1 MLHTRWTLLEMRK
14 DALQRGLPAPD
25 EAYARHHCL
34 HQGVEAPDLATM
46 KDFFRFAGIEPSRLR
61 TIVFVTSQRVAN
73 VLRSTTN
80 LIRQMVAVKV
90 LCVLRNIRPASF

>member
-1 MLHTRWTLLEMRK
+1 MLHTRLTLLEMRK

-25 EAYARHHCL
+25 EACVRHHCL

-46 KDFFRFAGIEPSRLR
+46 KDFFRFAGIEPSRLC

-73 VLRSTTN
+73 VLRSTTD

-90 LCVLRNIRPASF
+90 LYVLRNIRPAN